1 MLRVSAKK
9 CTTWTSLESARI
21 TIAAMIAQHSTA
33 QHGTARPAWHSTA
46 QHQGRSTEN
55 RNAANLGALIEK
67 AKHFT
72 CICIGAAMKHN
83 WYQ

>member
-1 MLRVSAKK
+1 MHNLDF
-9 CTTWTSLESARI
+9 ARFRSHYDCSYDR
-21 TIAAMIAQHSTA
+21 TAQHSTA
-33 QHGTARPAWHSTA
+33 GHGTARPAWHSTA

-55 RNAANLGALIEK
+55 RNAANLGALLEK